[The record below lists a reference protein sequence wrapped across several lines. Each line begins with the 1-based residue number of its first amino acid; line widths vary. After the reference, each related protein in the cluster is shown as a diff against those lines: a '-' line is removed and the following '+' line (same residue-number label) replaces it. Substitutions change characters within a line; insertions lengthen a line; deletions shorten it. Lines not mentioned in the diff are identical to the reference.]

1 MGKNRWKNSQ
11 NDEVA
16 EDAIEPVAA
25 IEEIEPAPAQIEE
38 PQAVEEHKLDFD
50 GWYAGRASRI
60 PAHHHKEIIRA
71 DFRGRKMPVMATM
84 AEFDAALKK
93 YGVTLA

>member
-1 MGKNRWKNSQ
+1 MGKKNRWKNSQ
-11 NDEVA
+11 GDEVT
-16 EDAIEPVAA
+16 DDVMEPVTA
-25 IEEIEPAPAQIEE
+25 IEEIEAKPVPVEVPEVI
-38 PQAVEEHKLDFD
+38 EEHKLDFD

-71 DFRGRKMPVMATM
+71 DFRGRKVPVMATM

-93 YGVTLA
+93 YGV